1 MALHSLENMMG
12 KKGYVK
18 IANGVYLWGEINEAG
33 TSGLSGYYAVLEGYS
48 NGKQIKVGIFGES
61 ALLQYDPL
69 IGNKRGRIIG
79 RM

>member
-18 IANGVYLWGEINEAG
+18 IANRVYLYGEIKEAG
-33 TSGLSGYYAVLEGYS
+33 TSGLSGYYAVLEGWS

-61 ALLQYDPL
+61 ALLEYRPYPED
-69 IGNKRGRIIG
+69 KRVKIIG
-79 RM
+79 KQ